1 LLEGRSFEDRNYVY
15 GEYGGHP
22 YPISENQPYETCASP
37 LSPDFRPAMKLG
49 GYGKMRYIRTPRWKL
64 VMYVQDTTELYD
76 LEDDPHELTNLYGTP
91 GTETVVSDLKSMM
104 IEYMMTIDHTGAD
117 VGKVS

>member
-1 LLEGRSFEDRNYVY
+1 
-15 GEYGGHP
+15 
-22 YPISENQPYETCASP
+22 
-37 LSPDFRPAMKLG
+37 LG